1 MKNTQDDLSQIGK
14 QLMLNEPFYGIFLST
29 LNKAVGTSVPTAGVC
44 RNSINY
50 QLIVNEEFW
59 NSLNTDKKKIGL
71 LKHELLHI
79 CFGHLNEI
87 DDYPDH
93 ELHNIAADVE
103 INQYLTP
110 DYYPTKDILLPS
122 TFPEL
127 KLPLKAGTK
136 KYYELLSQAKKD
148 GTSPSLNALLD
159 SDPSSGGSHGSIAGE
174 LHPTWSEFENLSEAD
189 KKLIKSQ
196 IEHQIKSIVDAQ
208 SNNGRGFIPS
218 ELQSRIDEMLTI
230 KPPSYDWK
238 SYFRRF
244 FGTSNKTYT
253 KKTRRKLNKRF
264 IENPALKIKTKKNV
278 LVGVDTSGSVSNK
291 DLVEFFNEIYH
302 MWKTGISI
310 TIAEGDADIH
320 NVYEYEGKTPKF
332 VTGRGGTDM
341 NPFIEYLNKHKK
353 HNSLIILTDGY
364 IGERTV
370 KAFKPTLTVISSN
383 GENLDKVKEEGWGN
397 VIKIIN

>member
-1 MKNTQDDLSQIGK
+1 MTNTYDDLSRIGK
-14 QLMLNEPFYGIFLST
+14 QLMLSEPFYGIFLST
-29 LNKAVGTSVPTAGVC
+29 LNKVIRDDVPTAGVC
-44 RNSINY
+44 KNGINY
-50 QLIVNEEFW
+50 QLMVNEHFW
-59 NSLNTDKKKIGL
+59 NSLINDKKKIGL

-79 CFGHLNEI
+79 CFNHLNEV
-87 DDYPDH
+87 DNYPNH

-110 DYYPTKDILLPS
+110 EYYPTEDILLPS

-136 KYYELLSQAKKD
+136 KYYELLSKAKKN
-148 GTSPSLNALLD
+148 GTSPTLNALLD
-159 SDPSSGGSHGSIAGE
+159 SDGSSSSIAGG

-196 IEHQIKSIVDAQ
+196 IEHQIRNIINSQ
-208 SNNGRGFIPS
+208 SDKGRGFIPL
-218 ELQSRIDEMLTI
+218 EIQSFIDEILTV

-244 FGTSNKTYT
+244 FGTSNKIYT
-253 KKTRRKLNKRF
+253 KKKRRKLNKRYS
-264 IENPALKIKTKKNV
+264 ENPALKIKTKKNI

-310 TIAEGDADIH
+310 TIAEGDASIS
-320 NVYEYEGKTPKF
+320 NIYEYEGKMPKF

-341 NPFIEYLNKHKK
+341 NPFIEYFNKNKQY
-353 HNSLIILTDGY
+353 NSLIILTDGF
-364 IGERTV
+364 IGQREINTL
-370 KAFKPTLTVISSN
+370 KPMLLVLCSK
-383 GENLDKVKEEGWGN
+383 GESIDKVKEFGWGN
-397 VIKIIN
+397 TIKIVD